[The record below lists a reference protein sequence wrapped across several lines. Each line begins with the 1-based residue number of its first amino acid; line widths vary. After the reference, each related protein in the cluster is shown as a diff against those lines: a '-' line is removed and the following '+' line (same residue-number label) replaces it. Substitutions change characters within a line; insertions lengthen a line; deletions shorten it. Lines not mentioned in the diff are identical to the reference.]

1 VAWHRAYA
9 DPSSSLT
16 ARLQRVRF
24 HLSRAVGQA
33 PAEPVRLVSLCAG
46 QGHDVVGVLPGHPR
60 RDDVHAVLIEE
71 VAFDALGTE
80 TLTGV
85 GVHRLRRAAA
95 APLPAGPLFTFG
107 TA

>member
-1 VAWHRAYA
+1 MRAWF
-9 DPSSSLT
+9 T
-16 ARLQRVRF
+16 ASGF
-24 HLSRAVGQA
+24 
-33 PAEPVRLVSLCAG
+33 
-46 QGHDVVGVLPGHPR
+46 
-60 RDDVHAVLIEE
+60 EE

-85 GVHRLRRAAA
+85 GVHRLRHAAA